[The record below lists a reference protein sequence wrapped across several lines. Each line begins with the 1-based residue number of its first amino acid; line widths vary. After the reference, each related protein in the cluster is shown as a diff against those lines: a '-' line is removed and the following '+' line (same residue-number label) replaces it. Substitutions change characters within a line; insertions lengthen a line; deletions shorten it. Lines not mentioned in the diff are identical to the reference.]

1 MKILH
6 IITESNLGG
15 AQRNTLLTVRG
26 LARQGHDVHLACGP
40 YGPGDAT
47 ALIREARAFGVTVWT
62 IPELIRPIRPK
73 QDIAAAL
80 AITRLLRREKY
91 DVVHTHS
98 TKAGMI
104 GRVVAWLCRVPVI
117 VHTFHG
123 VPFDTRREN
132 WKTRMCFVAE
142 RFFCLFCHKLVSVG
156 EVLRGELIEHRVAR
170 PAKLVT
176 VHSGV
181 DFSSLDPCKDA
192 QPVRRALGLPDDAK
206 VVGFVGRLAEQ
217 KAPDVLVQA
226 FALVKARVPAAH
238 LLMVGEGPLHDQLQ
252 DMIRELGLDGKGR
265 TQGSPLRCVHLLG
278 ERRDVPDLLA
288 AMHVFALPSRWEGV
302 GRALTEAMYMKRPV
316 VTTGVNGVPE
326 LVQDRATGL
335 IIRGDDPADA
345 ADKITELLCNRPLAD
360 ALGQAGH
367 ERVRTLMSAEAMVD
381 ETIRLYQEFAPQ
393 TPSPEPRQGGRRVWN
408 MRQAES

>member
-15 AQRNTLLTVRG
+15 AQRNTLLTIRG
-26 LARQGHDVHLACGP
+26 LVRQGYDVHLACGP
-40 YGPGDAT
+40 FGPGDAT
-47 ALIREARAFGVTVWT
+47 ALIREAQACGVTVWT
-62 IPELIRPIRPK
+62 IPALIRSIRPK
-73 QDIAAAL
+73 QDFVAAL
-80 AITRLLRREKY
+80 AIARLLRRERY

-117 VHTFHG
+117 IHTFHG

-132 WKTRMCFVAE
+132 WKTRLCFITE
-142 RFFCLFCHKLVSVG
+142 RFFCLFCHRLVSVG
-156 EVLRGELIEHRVAR
+156 EVLRGELIEHGVVR
-170 PAKLVT
+170 PAKVVT

-181 DFSSLDPCKDA
+181 DFSSLVPGLDPLR
-192 QPVRRALGLPDDAK
+192 VRRALGLPDDAK

-217 KAPDVLVQA
+217 KAPEVLVQA
-226 FALVKARVPAAH
+226 FASVKALVPSAH
-238 LLMVGEGPLHDQLQ
+238 LLMIGEGPLHDHLRN
-252 DMIRELGLDGKGR
+252 MIHELKLDG
-265 TQGSPLRCVHLLG
+265 CVHLLG
-278 ERRDVPDLLA
+278 ERTDVPDLLA

-302 GRALTEAMYMKRPV
+302 GRALTEAMYMKLPV

-326 LVQDRATGL
+326 LVQDRTTGL

-345 ADKITELLCNRPLAD
+345 ADRITELLGDRRLAD
-360 ALGQAGH
+360 SLGQAGH
-367 ERVRTLMSAEAMVD
+367 ERARTLMSAEAMVD

-393 TPSPEPRQGGRRVWN
+393 TSPSEPRQGGRRVWN
-408 MRQAES
+408 MRQAEP